1 MRGYISMMQG
11 ITGISKISIQT
22 GTTHGGIILPD
33 GSMEKAKID
42 FDTLKVLSQIART
55 EFGMAGAVQH
65 GASTLPKDAFHHF
78 PAQFQNI
85 VYDCLPSSLKDE
97 IYAWLH
103 KNYSDEKRREQTDD
117 QFIYKTRK
125 KALGP
130 FKRQI
135 YSLPHDIKNKISSA
149 LEEEFS
155 FLFEKLSLNDTRVF
169 VERYVKP
176 TRVEKEKEDFL

>member
-1 MRGYISMMQG
+1 
-11 ITGISKISIQT
+11 
-22 GTTHGGIILPD
+22 
-33 GSMEKAKID
+33 MEKAKID

-78 PAQFQNI
+78 PEYECAEIHLATQFQNI

-103 KNYSDEKRREQTDD
+103 KNCSDEKRPEQTDD

-135 YSLPHDIKNKISSA
+135 HSLPDDIKNEISSA
-149 LEEEFS
+149 LEKEFS

-169 VERYVKP
+169 VEKYVKP
-176 TRVEKEKEDFL
+176 TRVEKKKEDFL

>member
-1 MRGYISMMQG
+1 MVDERDHRLLSASFPGVHWNRDFSRRRDWRGGRKKLYLA
-11 ITGISKISIQT
+11 T
-22 GTTHGGIILPD
+22 
-33 GSMEKAKID
+33 
-42 FDTLKVLSQIART
+42 
-55 EFGMAGAVQH
+55 
-65 GASTLPKDAFHHF
+65 
-78 PAQFQNI
+78 QFQNI
-85 VYDCLPSSLKDE
+85 VYDCLPSPLKDE

-103 KNYSDEKRREQTDD
+103 KNCSDEKRPEQTED

-130 FKRQI
+130 FKRQV
-135 YSLPHDIKNKISSA
+135 YSLPRGIKNKISSA

-176 TRVEKEKEDFL
+176 TRVERKKEDFL

>member
-1 MRGYISMMQG
+1 
-11 ITGISKISIQT
+11 
-22 GTTHGGIILPD
+22 
-33 GSMEKAKID
+33 MEKAKID

-78 PAQFQNI
+78 PEYECAEIHLATQFQNI
-85 VYDCLPSSLKDE
+85 VYDCLPSSLTDE

-103 KNYSDEKRREQTDD
+103 KNCSDEKRPEQTDD
-117 QFIYKTRK
+117 QFVYKTRK

-135 YSLPHDIKNKISSA
+135 YSLPRDIKDEISRA

-155 FLFEKLSLNDTRVF
+155 FLFEKLNIKDTKIF
-169 VERYVKP
+169 VEKYVKP
-176 TRVEKEKEDFL
+176 IIVEKKKEDFL